1 MSRIKVE
8 VIKTNPAGEQYVEDY
23 YFVDPAAAVAF
34 ANFREEHAT
43 VINHHGH
50 AVHVSAATNAA
61 SVVEEVAA
69 VVEPVVEVA
78 AVVEP
83 VVEVAAVVE
92 PVVEEVA
99 AVVEPVV
106 EVTAVV
112 EPVVEVTVDA
122 EEVVEVVELD
132 AEAPVKKSRKKK
144 EE

>member
-99 AVVEPVV
+99 AVVDPVV
-106 EVTAVV
+106 E
-112 EPVVEVTVDA
+112 EVTVDA
-122 EEVVEVVELD
+122 EEVVELD
-132 AEAPVKKSRKKK
+132 ADTPVKKSRKKK

>member
-83 VVEVAAVVE
+83 VVE
-92 PVVEEVA
+92 EVA
-99 AVVEPVV
+99 AVVDPVV
-106 EVTAVV
+106 E
-112 EPVVEVTVDA
+112 EVTVDA
-122 EEVVEVVELD
+122 EEVVELD
-132 AEAPVKKSRKKK
+132 ADTPVKKSRKKK

>member
-23 YFVDPAAAVAF
+23 YFVDPAAAAAF

-69 VVEPVVEVA
+69 VVDPVVE

-83 VVEVAAVVE
+83 I
-92 PVVEEVA
+92 VEEVTMDSVA
-99 AVVEPVV
+99 
-106 EVTAVV
+106 
-112 EPVVEVTVDA
+112 EVTVDA
-122 EEVVEVVELD
+122 D
-132 AEAPVKKSRKKK
+132 APVKKSRKKK
-144 EE
+144 E